1 MNKEKQF
8 WDWFKKNEAKSFFL
22 NQIDD
27 DVEKESILN
36 ELEEHL
42 HFYCKDLF
50 FEVGGFPNQKQD
62 IIISAQG
69 VAEFFSKAEY
79 LVNQA
84 PELEHWNVIALKPPV
99 EGAIIEYNDIKFNP
113 EMMWFI
119 PLVNEKSHQ
128 IGLRV
133 YIDNYNSKD
142 TDSFLNGTYLVID
155 NLLGEKSSG
164 LDIGYVEIEKLP
176 PIHERED
183 LIELQKLPRYVKW
196 KKNQATA

>member
-27 DVEKESILN
+27 DVEKERILN

-69 VAEFFSKAEY
+69 AAEFFSKAEY
-79 LVNQA
+79 LVDQA

-99 EGAIIEYNDIKFNP
+99 QGAIIEYNDIKFNP

-164 LDIGYVEIEKLP
+164 LDIGYVEIENLP
-176 PIHERED
+176 AIHERED
-183 LIELQKLPRYVKW
+183 LIELTKLPRYVKW